1 MVTSVEEMTQHQH
14 THGADCGANAKQYS
28 LPERPHVLLGPD
40 TRCRPVRGCRVASVA
55 DHVAQTRVFLQD
67 RPNRS
72 RRVGLLAW
80 RCPTLQRDG

>member
-1 MVTSVEEMTQHQH
+1 MVTSVEEMAQHQH

-40 TRCRPVRGCRVASVA
+40 ARRGPVRRCRVASVA

-67 RPNRS
+67 SPNRS